1 MWCLKFKFDTYNQIF
16 FTFKSY
22 FMKVVIL
29 AGGLGTRLMEET
41 EARPKPMVEIGGK
54 PILWHIMKIYET
66 YGFNDFVLCLGY
78 KAHLIKEYFLNYYL
92 YNSDVTIEL
101 EKNTVDVHF
110 SNTESFKVTLVDT
123 GLTTNTAGRIKRIQ
137 KYIGD
142 ETFMLTYGDGVSD
155 VNITELVKFH
165 QSHGRLAT
173 LTSIQTPGRFGNIE
187 MDEKGNVDHFVE
199 KPQGDGMWINGGF
212 FVLEPG
218 IFKYLDGDMD
228 EIQWE
233 KKPLIEIANDGQLAA
248 YKHDGFWKPMDALR
262 DRIELEQLWNSGTA
276 KWKIWQ

>member
-1 MWCLKFKFDTYNQIF
+1 
-16 FTFKSY
+16 
-22 FMKVVIL
+22 MKVVIL

-66 YGFNDFVLCLGY
+66 QGYNEFIICLGY
-78 KAHLIKEYFLNYYL
+78 KAQLIKEYFLNYYL
-92 YNSDVTIEL
+92 INSDITIEL
-101 EKNTVDVHF
+101 EKNTVEVHF

-123 GLTTNTAGRIKRIQ
+123 GVNTNTAGRIKKIQ
-137 KYIGD
+137 KYIGL

-155 VNITELVKFH
+155 IDLNKLLAFH
-165 QSHGRLAT
+165 KSHGKIAT

-187 MDEKGNVDHFVE
+187 IDANGTVDHFVE

-212 FVLEPG
+212 FVLEPA
-218 IFKYLDGDMD
+218 IFNYLEGDMD

-233 KKPLIEIANDGQLAA
+233 KKPLLEIANDKQLVA
-248 YKHDGFWKPMDALR
+248 YKHFGFWKAMDALR
-262 DRIELEQLWNSGTA
+262 DRIELEQMWVKGEA
-276 KWKIWQ
+276 FWKIWK

>member
-1 MWCLKFKFDTYNQIF
+1 
-16 FTFKSY
+16 
-22 FMKVVIL
+22 MKVVIL

-54 PILWHIMKIYET
+54 PILWHIMKIYEH

-78 KAHLIKEYFLNYYL
+78 KSHMIKEYFLNYYL

-101 EKNTVDVHF
+101 DKNKLDVHF

-123 GLTTNTAGRIKRIQ
+123 GLNTNTAGRIKKIK
-137 KYIGD
+137 KYVEN

-155 VNITELVKFH
+155 VNIKDLLNFH
-165 QSHGRLAT
+165 IQSGKLAT
-173 LTSIQTPGRFGNIE
+173 LTSIQTHGRFGNIE
-187 MDEKGNVDHFVE
+187 MDSFGIVDHFVE
-199 KPQGDGMWINGGF
+199 KPEGDGMWINGGF

-218 IFKYLDGDMD
+218 IFEYLNGEMD

-233 KKPLIEIANDGQLAA
+233 KGPLQKIAQNKQLAA
-248 YKHDGFWKPMDALR
+248 FKHRGFWKPMDALR
-262 DRIELEQLWNSGTA
+262 DRIELENMWNSQSA
-276 KWKIWQ
+276 AWKIWN

>member
-1 MWCLKFKFDTYNQIF
+1 
-16 FTFKSY
+16 
-22 FMKVVIL
+22 MKVVIL

-66 YGFNDFVLCLGY
+66 YGYNDFVLCLGY
-78 KAHLIKEYFLNYYL
+78 KAQSIKEYFLNYYL

-101 EKNTVDVHF
+101 EKNKVDVHF
-110 SNTESFKVTLVDT
+110 SNSESFKVTLVDT
-123 GLTTNTAGRIKRIQ
+123 GLHTNTAGRIKKIQ
-137 KYIGD
+137 KYLND

-155 VNITELVKFH
+155 VNISELVKFH
-165 QSHGRLAT
+165 QSHGKLAT

-187 MDEKGNVDHFVE
+187 MDERGNVEYFVE

-218 IFKYLDGDMD
+218 VFKYLEGDMD
-228 EIQWE
+228 DIQWE
-233 KKPLIEIANDGQLAA
+233 KKPLIDIANDGELSA
-248 YKHDGFWKPMDALR
+248 YKHNGFWKPMDALR
-262 DRIELEQLWNSGTA
+262 DRIELEQLWSSGEA
-276 KWKIWQ
+276 KWKIW

>member
-1 MWCLKFKFDTYNQIF
+1 
-16 FTFKSY
+16 
-22 FMKVVIL
+22 MKVVIL

-66 YGFNDFVLCLGY
+66 YGYNDFVLCLGY
-78 KAHLIKEYFLNYYL
+78 KAQSIKEYFLNYYL

-101 EKNTVDVHF
+101 EKNKVDVHF

-123 GLTTNTAGRIKRIQ
+123 GLMTNTAGRIKKIR
-137 KYIGD
+137 KYIND

-155 VNITELVKFH
+155 VNINDLVSFH
-165 QSHGRLAT
+165 KSHGRLAT

-187 MDEKGNVDHFVE
+187 MSDEGNVEYFVE

-218 IFKYLDGDMD
+218 IFKYLEGDM
-228 EIQWE
+228 ENVQWE
-233 KKPLIEIANDGQLAA
+233 KEPLINIANDGQLSAFR
-248 YKHDGFWKPMDALR
+248 HHGFWKPMDALR
-262 DRIELEQLWNSGTA
+262 DRIELEQMWSSGNA
-276 KWKIWQ
+276 KWKIW